1 MLEGESSPD
10 AKKIITRQLVSIKGI
25 GPATADTIVREFATF
40 QDDLDWFYAN
50 ANIQPYVAKSGKKI
64 RFSGFRSEEFAKT
77 LEDHGFVVDMN
88 AGVTKDTFALLV
100 PYFGYSSSKT
110 KRAES
115 LGVMIVPV
123 ADFIQNFE
131 SYL

>member
-1 MLEGESSPD
+1 
-10 AKKIITRQLVSIKGI
+10 
-25 GPATADTIVREFATF
+25 
-40 QDDLDWFYAN
+40 
-50 ANIQPYVAKSGKKI
+50 
-64 RFSGFRSEEFAKT
+64 
-77 LEDHGFVVDMN
+77 MN